1 MIWIFWKK
9 TCQFF
14 FIFEGSGEIKLSN
27 QPNFSP
33 SKVGNINKTNLNVTR
48 QIKKKIKPVSNDK
61 KISKILKKIEIKECE
76 INEMTIKLQS
86 LHNFDSKDSKY
97 NQIIENIK
105 NAQFELDLL
114 EKEWIEIEES
124 SIEND

>member
-1 MIWIFWKK
+1 
-9 TCQFF
+9 
-14 FIFEGSGEIKLSN
+14 
-27 QPNFSP
+27 
-33 SKVGNINKTNLNVTR
+33 
-48 QIKKKIKPVSNDK
+48 
-61 KISKILKKIEIKECE
+61 
-76 INEMTIKLQS
+76 MTLKLQS
-86 LHNFDSKDSKY
+86 LHNFDRKDSNY

>member
-1 MIWIFWKK
+1 M
-9 TCQFF
+9 
-14 FIFEGSGEIKLSN
+14 
-27 QPNFSP
+27 
-33 SKVGNINKTNLNVTR
+33 NKTNLNITG
-48 QIKKKIKPVSNDK
+48 QIKKKLKPVSNEK

-86 LHNFDSKDSKY
+86 LHNFDRKDSNY